1 MDKIDMMKRLIVGVD
16 PGVTVG
22 LAALSLDGLPV
33 AVESR
38 RSWSLSDL
46 IKAVSELGEATIVS
60 SDVSPA
66 SELLEQLSHKLNAV
80 LFVPL
85 ISMGADEKRQAAK
98 AYAETHGFKLNN
110 AHEVDALAAAVKAY
124 QHYGKKFSQVE
135 ARVEK
140 QELKLQVDDVKNLVV
155 RGYTLK
161 AAVQTLLDSKKTKTP
176 PMVKKRVPNE
186 ERMKNM
192 IEELE
197 GRLARERE
205 RSKHQ
210 KSANKELQAK
220 IKALMD
226 EIDGLNKKVAEARSA
241 QSAEIR
247 REREYQLLLNEY
259 MKVKAKLSKYAGQLE
274 EYKRRFDEMQR
285 LRHLESQGRLVL
297 LKPIESFT
305 ENGLRKAFQLYA
317 VKAGDSVLLLDPSGG
332 GAATAEEL
340 ARRSVK
346 AVAAHGSMSHQA
358 LEVFARYMIP
368 VVSSEDL
375 RIEWIEGFPYAD
387 SESLKKAIKEA
398 AKETSQTEVSKA
410 YDEFKTILEDHR
422 KEVTEKK

>member
-33 AVESR
+33 LIESR

-46 IKAVSELGEATIVS
+46 IKTISELGEATIVS
-60 SDVSPA
+60 SDVAPA
-66 SELLEQLSHKLNAV
+66 SELLERLSHKLNAV

-85 ISMGADEKRQAAK
+85 ISMGADEKRQVAK
-98 AYAETHGFKLNN
+98 AYAEVHGFKLNN

-124 QHYGKKFSQVE
+124 QHYEKKLSQVK
-135 ARVEK
+135 ASVEK
-140 QELKLQVDDVKNLVV
+140 QGLKLQVDDVKNLVV
-155 RGYTLK
+155 RGYTVK
-161 AAVQTLLDSKKTKTP
+161 AAVQTLLDSKKTKAP
-176 PMVKKRVPNE
+176 PVVRRRVPNE
-186 ERMKNM
+186 ERMKSM

-205 RSKHQ
+205 RSKHL

-220 IKALMD
+220 IQALKD
-226 EIDGLNKKVAEARSA
+226 EIDKLNRKVAEARTT

-247 REREYQLLLNEY
+247 REREYQLLLGEY
-259 MKVKAKLSKYAGQLE
+259 MKVKAKLSKHAEQLE
-274 EYKRRFDEMQR
+274 EYRRRFDEMQR
-285 LRHLESQGRLVL
+285 LRHLESQGRLIL

-305 ENGLRKAFQLYA
+305 ENGLRKAFQLYG

-332 GAATAEEL
+332 GTVTAEKL
-340 ARRSVK
+340 VK
-346 AVAAHGSMSHQA
+346 RGVKVVAAHGSMSHQA
-358 LEVFARYMIP
+358 LEAFARNMIP
-368 VVSSEDL
+368 VVSSGEL
-375 RIEWIEGFPYAD
+375 RIEWIEGLPYAD
-387 SESLKKAIKEA
+387 SESVRKAVKGA
-398 AKETSQTEVSKA
+398 AKEASQTEVSKA